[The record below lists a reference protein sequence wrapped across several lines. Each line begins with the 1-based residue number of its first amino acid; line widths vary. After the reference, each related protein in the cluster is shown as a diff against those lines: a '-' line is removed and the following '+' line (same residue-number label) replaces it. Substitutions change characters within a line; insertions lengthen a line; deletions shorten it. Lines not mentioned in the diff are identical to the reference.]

1 MNRPR
6 LAIAISG
13 LWRFSPQA
21 IESLQ
26 HHVVAPLQRSHDV
39 GVVIHAWADDS
50 LSREEISFIERRLPV
65 SDLQFEVPGAFAESA
80 FDGSAH
86 PHGDRYRSQ
95 WEGIAR
101 VFHLAARCAK
111 PAAILRTRMD
121 LVYLTPLRLPRVI
134 RDNEIYICPVYNY
147 MIASGLKIGIYEIP
161 ASAMHG
167 LGTPE
172 DLDAYLARRSM
183 SAKGVRS

>member
-1 MNRPR
+1 M
-6 LAIAISG
+6 SG

-26 HHVVAPLQRSHDV
+26 HHVVAPLQGSYDV
-39 GVVIHAWADDS
+39 GVVIHAWVDDS
-50 LSREEISFIERRLPV
+50 LAREEIAFVESRLPV
-65 SDLQFEVPGAFAESA
+65 RELQLERAAGFAASA

-86 PHGDRYRSQ
+86 PHRDRYRSQ
-95 WEGIAR
+95 WEGVAR
-101 VFHLAARCAK
+101 AFDLATRSAK

-172 DLDAYLARRSM
+172 DLEAYLARRST
-183 SAKGVRS
+183 SAKGARS